1 MRIAFIDHVHP
12 VLAERLQ
19 AAGHQCL
26 SLETTLDE
34 ELISALA
41 GAEGIIVRSR
51 RLDASTI
58 AAIPALRFIGR
69 VGSGLENIDR
79 EQCAGQGVQVFNS
92 PEGNR
97 DGVGEMAIA
106 HLLVLM
112 KHVCRANAEVREGH
126 WRREPNRGHDLAGA
140 TVGIIG
146 YGHMGTAFAEKLT
159 GFGVRLLAHDK
170 YRSGFSAGHVEEASL
185 ERVQQEAD
193 VISLHLPLNN
203 ETRHYADHDFFSTL
217 RRPVWF
223 LNTSRGPVV
232 DTAALLEALDNGRV
246 RGAGLDVLEFER
258 PDLSGLDREA
268 GGETLDRLLRHERVL
283 ITPHVAGVT
292 HEGKEKMAAVLADKI
307 LNAFPHGTP

>member
-1 MRIAFIDHVHP
+1 
-12 VLAERLQ
+12 
-19 AAGHQCL
+19 
-26 SLETTLDE
+26 
-34 ELISALA
+34 
-41 GAEGIIVRSR
+41 
-51 RLDASTI
+51 
-58 AAIPALRFIGR
+58 
-69 VGSGLENIDR
+69 
-79 EQCAGQGVQVFNS
+79 
-92 PEGNR
+92 
-97 DGVGEMAIA
+97 
-106 HLLVLM
+106 
-112 KHVCRANAEVREGH
+112 
-126 WRREPNRGHDLAGA
+126 
-140 TVGIIG
+140 IG
-146 YGHMGTAFAEKLT
+146 YGHMGTAFAEKLA
-159 GFGVRLLAHDK
+159 GFGVRVLAHDK
-170 YRSGFSAGHVEEASL
+170 YRSGFSSGHVEEASL
-185 ERVQQEAD
+185 ARVQQEAD
-193 VISLHLPLNN
+193 VISLHLPLND

>member
-26 SLETTLDE
+26 SLETTPDE
-34 ELISALA
+34 QITSALDQ
-41 GAEGIIVRSR
+41 AEGIIVRSR
-51 RLDASTI
+51 RVDADTI

-79 EQCAGQGVQVFNS
+79 EQCARQAVQVFNS

-112 KHVCRANAEVREGH
+112 KHVCRAHAEVGEGQ

-146 YGHMGTAFAEKLT
+146 YGHMGTAFAEKLA
-159 GFGVRLLAHDK
+159 GFGVRVLAHDK
-170 YRSGFSAGHVEEASL
+170 YRSGFSAGLVEEASL

-258 PDLSGLDREA
+258 PDLSGLDRKA

>member
-26 SLETTLDE
+26 SLETTPDE
-34 ELISALA
+34 QITSALDQ
-41 GAEGIIVRSR
+41 AEGIIVRSR
-51 RLDASTI
+51 RVDADTI

-79 EQCAGQGVQVFNS
+79 EQCARQAVQVFNS

-112 KHVCRANAEVREGH
+112 KHVCRAHAEVGEGQ

-146 YGHMGTAFAEKLT
+146 YGHMGTAFAEKLA
-159 GFGVRLLAHDK
+159 GFGVRVLAHDK
-170 YRSGFSAGHVEEASL
+170 YRSGFSAGLVEEASL

-203 ETRHYADHDFFSTL
+203 ETRHYADHDFFAAL